1 MEDPESHI
9 SEITSSDLQN
19 LIDNGTIS
27 GGMIPKA
34 QACLEAVQAGVGSA
48 HMVDGRISHVILLEL
63 FTDSG
68 IGTMVLPDQEKK

>member
-1 MEDPESHI
+1 
-9 SEITSSDLQN
+9 
-19 LIDNGTIS
+19 
-27 GGMIPKA
+27 MIPKA
-34 QACLEAVQAGVGSA
+34 QACLEAVEAGVGSA